1 MTTSSSGK
9 DKGLEQSGSNF
20 AKKPLSDKIGQN
32 LKQLYDDVVRED
44 VPDEFLALL
53 KKADK

>member
-1 MTTSSSGK
+1 MTKSSGGEGK
-9 DKGLEQSGSNF
+9 KLERSGHNF
-20 AKKPLSDKIGQN
+20 AKKPLSDKIGHN
-32 LKQLYDDVVRED
+32 LKQLYDEVVNED